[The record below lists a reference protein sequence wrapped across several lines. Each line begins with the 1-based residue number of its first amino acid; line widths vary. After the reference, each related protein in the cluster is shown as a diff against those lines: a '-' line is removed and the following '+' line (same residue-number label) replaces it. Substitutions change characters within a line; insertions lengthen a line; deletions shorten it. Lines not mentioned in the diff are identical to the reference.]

1 MKALSNA
8 ATQRNGKEEL
18 RFWPQNLALASLGV
32 SLRYAFAPNYN
43 TSILL

>member
-32 SLRYAFAPNYN
+32 SLRYALTPTCN
-43 TSILL
+43 TTILL